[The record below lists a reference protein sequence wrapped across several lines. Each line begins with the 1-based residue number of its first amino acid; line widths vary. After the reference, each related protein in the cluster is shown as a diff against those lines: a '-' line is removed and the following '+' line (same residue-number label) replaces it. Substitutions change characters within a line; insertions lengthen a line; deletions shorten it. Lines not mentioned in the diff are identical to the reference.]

1 MNSLTDR
8 WHVNPGAPTLYI
20 GYGGVLNIGE
30 GLVDQDG
37 NITLDSGRRTFEF
50 APYLADVLMP
60 YPDVQLILTT
70 AWTATLGELQTAA
83 LLPVE
88 LAARVVGTTLHHP
101 PRMGE
106 VRAGIGRTMSI
117 LRHVEAC
124 GIETWLAV
132 GDDLYGI
139 PSGREAHFLRVP
151 SHTALGTPSIRYA
164 LREWL
169 AANATASR
177 SHP

>member
-1 MNSLTDR
+1 MKDQPENWKL
-8 WHVNPGAPTLYI
+8 NPRAPTLYL
-20 GYGGVLNIGE
+20 GYGGVLHVGE
-30 GLVDQDG
+30 GLIDTDG
-37 NITLDSGRRTFEF
+37 TISLDSGGRLFEF
-50 APYLADVLMP
+50 VPYLADLLAP

-70 AWTATLGELQTAA
+70 AWVSTLGEARTAE

-88 LAARVVGTTLHHP
+88 LSGRVAGTTLRYP
-101 PRMGE
+101 ARMGE
-106 VRAGIGRTMSI
+106 VNAGIGRTMSI
-117 LRHVEAC
+117 LRHAVAC

-132 GDDLYGI
+132 GDDLYGV
-139 PSGREAHFLRVP
+139 PSGKEDHFLRVP
-151 SHTALGTPSIRYA
+151 SDTALGTPSVRHA